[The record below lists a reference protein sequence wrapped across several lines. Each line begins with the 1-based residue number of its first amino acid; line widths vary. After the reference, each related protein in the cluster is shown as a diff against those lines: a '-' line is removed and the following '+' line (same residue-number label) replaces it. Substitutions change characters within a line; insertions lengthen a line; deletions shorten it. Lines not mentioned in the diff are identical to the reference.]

1 MSFGITFAPPPARTA
16 AWQLVLTEITLRQ
29 GLGYTA
35 ARPDHNTAASVI
47 SGGLQQNKET
57 RSMPLPSAPRHKN
70 KTLTTFLATVFGS
83 IGLHR
88 FYLHG
93 GRDRFGWL
101 HILAIPLSLALM
113 AAQPDAPKLFTGL
126 PFVLSALIACLEA
139 LVLGL
144 TPDDKW
150 DARYNTGSG
159 KNSESHWILALI
171 LVLTVGLGAMGVIAL
186 LARSFDLLFTGGAFG

>member
-1 MSFGITFAPPPARTA
+1 
-16 AWQLVLTEITLRQ
+16 
-29 GLGYTA
+29 
-35 ARPDHNTAASVI
+35 
-47 SGGLQQNKET
+47 
-57 RSMPLPSAPRHKN
+57 MPLPSAPRHKN

-93 GRDRFGWL
+93 SRDRFGWL

-113 AAQPDAPKLFTGL
+113 AARPEAPKLFTGL
-126 PFVLSALIACLEA
+126 PFVLSVLIACLEA

-150 DARYNTGSG
+150 DARYNAGSG

>member
-1 MSFGITFAPPPARTA
+1 M
-16 AWQLVLTEITLRQ
+16 
-29 GLGYTA
+29 
-35 ARPDHNTAASVI
+35 
-47 SGGLQQNKET
+47 
-57 RSMPLPSAPRHKN
+57 
-70 KTLTTFLATVFGS
+70 
-83 IGLHR
+83 GLHR

-113 AAQPDAPKLFTGL
+113 AARPDAPKLFTGL

-150 DARYNTGSG
+150 DARYNAGSG
-159 KNSESHWILALI
+159 KRSESHWILALI

>member
-1 MSFGITFAPPPARTA
+1 MPTVLPEMPARH
-16 AWQLVLTEITLRQ
+16 

-35 ARPDHNTAASVI
+35 PTHDDKMTAGFTCAGV
-47 SGGLQQNKET
+47 QQNKET
-57 RSMPLPSAPRHKN
+57 SSMPPSPRHKN

-88 FYLHG
+88 FYLYG

-101 HILAIPLSLALM
+101 HVLTIPLSLALM

-126 PFVLSALIACLEA
+126 PLVLSALIACLEA
-139 LVLGL
+139 LVIGL
-144 TPDDKW
+144 TPDEKW
-150 DARYNTGSG
+150 DARHNAASG
-159 KNSESHWILALI
+159 QSSDSHWILALI
-171 LVLTVGLGAMGVIAL
+171 LVLTVGLGALGVIAL

>member
-1 MSFGITFAPPPARTA
+1 MAAVQPVLPAMPARH
-16 AWQLVLTEITLRQ
+16 

-35 ARPDHNTAASVI
+35 SNHDDNMTVSFTFDG
-47 SGGLQQNKET
+47 SQQNKET
-57 RSMPLPSAPRHKN
+57 RSMPLPSPQRHKN

-113 AAQPDAPKLFTGL
+113 AARPDTPKLFTGL

-139 LVLGL
+139 LVIGL

-150 DARYNTGSG
+150 DVRHNAGSG
-159 KNSESHWILALI
+159 KASQSHWILAVI